1 MRKYR
6 MPVLFFLCIL
16 VLWEILY
23 RLKLWPEL
31 IFPSAG
37 TVLSAWMRMFV
48 YDHVVGMIGYS
59 LKLIGKGLLTGI
71 LLAVVCSSM
80 AMVRQGFYQIYHM
93 VVSLCDLIPGV
104 ALIPLAILWMG
115 VGEGAVVLIVVHSVI
130 WPMSRNIMD
139 GFQSVPRLY
148 IEVGKSIGLHG
159 FSLVRGV
166 YLPAALP
173 QIISGLRV
181 GWARAWRGLI
191 STEMIFG
198 TTSSGAGIGWYIM
211 MKRTNVDIAGVFA
224 AILAIVMIGC
234 VVEYVLFRTL
244 EKHTVQKWGM
254 SG

>member
-1 MRKYR
+1 MKKHGI
-6 MPVLFFLCIL
+6 PVLFFLC
-16 VLWEILY
+16 VLAVWEVLY
-23 RLKLWPEL
+23 RFRLWPEL
-31 IFPSAG
+31 IFPSVG
-37 TVLSAWMRMFV
+37 TVLSAFIKMFV
-48 YDHVVGMIGYS
+48 HDHVAGMISYS
-59 LKLIGKGLLTGI
+59 LKLIGKGLATGI
-71 LLAVVCSSM
+71 LSAVVLSSM
-80 AMVRQGFYQIYHM
+80 AMVSQGFYQIYHLI
-93 VVSLCDLIPGV
+93 VSLCDLIPGV

-115 VGEGAVVLIVVHSVI
+115 VGEPAVVLIVVHSVI
-130 WPMSRNIMD
+130 WPMSRSIID
-139 GFQSVPRLY
+139 GFKSVPRLY
-148 IEVGKSIGLHG
+148 LEVGMSIGLRG

-173 QIISGLRV
+173 QVISGLRV